1 MKIVAII
8 TSAGRGVRFSPKT
21 NKLFHKIDGRFILQ
35 YTVDAFVANAKISEI
50 VVTYAPADLTL
61 VNQLDF
67 GNKPYR
73 LVEGGATR
81 TVSVLNGLKA
91 LDQDTNYVLIHDG
104 ARPFVTQKILNDC
117 IAVVKKNKSA
127 VCATPMH
134 DTLKLV
140 AGNQTVGN
148 LNRDQIFAV
157 QTPQGFAYDRI
168 MQAYAEF
175 GGHSYTDDSTVYSEK
190 FGSAVI
196 FPGSKSNIKITT
208 REDLMYFDLFSGKE
222 KA

>member
-1 MKIVAII
+1 MKIAAII
-8 TSAGRGVRFSPKT
+8 TSAGRGVRFSPKA
-21 NKLFHKIDGRFILQ
+21 NKLFHKIDGKFILQ
-35 YTVDAFVANAKISEI
+35 YTVDAFTANSKISEI
-50 VVTYAPADLTL
+50 VVTYAPKDLPL

-67 GNKPYR
+67 GEKPYQ

-91 LDQDTNYVLIHDG
+91 LATDTDYVLIHDG
-104 ARPFVTQKILNDC
+104 ARPFVTQKLLSDC

-127 VCATPMH
+127 VCATPLH

-148 LNRDQIFAV
+148 LSRDQIFAV
-157 QTPQGFAYDRI
+157 QTPQGFAYERI
-168 MQAYAEF
+168 MQAYSEF
-175 GGHSYTDDSTVYSEK
+175 GGYSYTDDSTVYSEK

-196 FPGSKSNIKITT
+196 FPGSKRNVKITT
-208 REDLMYFDLFSGKE
+208 REDLMYFDLFLSKE
-222 KA
+222 KK